1 MVSPNEIYRFL
12 CCDFKVYELY
22 EWAKNNVELVSVG
35 LKELSKAY
43 GFIGNKDQVSMFRL
57 DKEYAKNLSEED
69 VSQPLL
75 FVDLGEGGCLM
86 IDGTHRAYYKWYNGE
101 VEADAYLIKDDD
113 IILKH
118 SNMHKDMM
126 EHLRA

>member
-1 MVSPNEIYRFL
+1 
-12 CCDFKVYELY
+12 VYELY
-22 EWAKNNVELVSVG
+22 EWAKKNVELVSVG
-35 LKELSKAY
+35 LTELSKAY

-57 DKEYAKNLSEED
+57 DKEYAKKLSKED
-69 VSQPLL
+69 VEQPLL

-86 IDGTHRAYYKWYNGE
+86 IDGTHRAYHMWYNGE
-101 VEADAYLIKDDD
+101 VDANAYLIKDDD
-113 IILKH
+113 IILKY